1 MGVFAKVAVIGVV
14 VVVGSLATLG
24 LAFTGRVPLAVAAL
38 VATGVLAVGAIVMLA
53 RGPQEADQ

>member
-1 MGVFAKVAVIGVV
+1 MAVFAKVAAIGVV

-24 LAFTGRVPLAVAAL
+24 LAFSGQVPFAVAAL
-38 VATGVLAVGAIVMLA
+38 VATGVLAVSVIVMLA